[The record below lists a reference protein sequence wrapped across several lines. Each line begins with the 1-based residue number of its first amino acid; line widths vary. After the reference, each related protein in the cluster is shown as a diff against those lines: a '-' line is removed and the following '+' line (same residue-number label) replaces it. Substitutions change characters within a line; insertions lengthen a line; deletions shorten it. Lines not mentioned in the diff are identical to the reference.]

1 MIRAILFSLFHIRTL
16 FLLEKCYVDNNSQQ
30 IFNDKL
36 LLTVIGGQKCNLSNE
51 FKLEPVIPRI
61 SCEYNTSQKIK
72 K

>member
-36 LLTVIGGQKCNLSNE
+36 LQVDKKSN
-51 FKLEPVIPRI
+51 FGDITFFFLIMH
-61 SCEYNTSQKIK
+61 QL
-72 K
+72 